1 MQGMNFVAGA
11 MLLFMGEEDAFWCL
25 CAIVEDL
32 LPGYFALDLIAP
44 QVDQLVFK
52 HLVRRSSLPPSAHG
66 SHSSLLH
73 ATRTRSQLCLAQ
85 STTKSLSSSASIP
98 RRQWCAARR
107 VGDDGDQACRSTSA
121 SPHCAAI

>member
-1 MQGMNFVAGA
+1 MAGRVQGMNFVAGA

-52 HLVRRSSLPPSAHG
+52 HLVRRSSLPPLRTWITLISAACYTHPIPTLPG
-66 SHSSLLH
+66 
-73 ATRTRSQLCLAQ
+73 AIDDEIIEQLCQ
-85 STTKSLSSSASIP
+85 HSAS
-98 RRQWCAARR
+98 
-107 VGDDGDQACRSTSA
+107 STVCSA
-121 SPHCAAI
+121 TGW